1 MSKEADLQAPTKS
14 DERQAENVAASTGA
28 PNGAPQAQSY
38 RQVAAA
44 HIDTLNEINRQLPK
58 MLTYFATALT
68 QLTNNPIRDRDQES
82 EPDTPEARQAAFRKY
97 AIYVGLSV
105 GLIRD
110 ELTKQINHLE
120 QHKVI
125 PKSHPKY
132 TAVKRPGDKSDKD
145 INDPEQTVTNGGYG
159 EFDVGV
165 LNARASS
172 GQVGGADL
180 LDRLKAILEELKK
193 RSDDVTN
200 GEEMAVDD

>member
-1 MSKEADLQAPTKS
+1 MSNEANQQAPVKS
-14 DERQAENVAASTGA
+14 DERPAEQVTISTA
-28 PNGAPQAQSY
+28 PNGTHQAQSY
-38 RQVAAA
+38 RQVAAS

-68 QLTNNPIRDRDQES
+68 QLTNSPIRDRDQEG

-105 GLIRD
+105 GLIRN

-132 TAVKRPGDKSDKD
+132 TAVKRQGDKGEKEV
-145 INDPEQTVTNGGYG
+145 NDPETTVKNGGYG

-172 GQVGGADL
+172 GQVGGEDV
-180 LDRLKAILEELKK
+180 LDRLKAILDELKE
-193 RSDDVTN
+193 RSDNVTN
-200 GEEMAVDD
+200 GGEMAVDG

>member
-1 MSKEADLQAPTKS
+1 
-14 DERQAENVAASTGA
+14 
-28 PNGAPQAQSY
+28 
-38 RQVAAA
+38 
-44 HIDTLNEINRQLPK
+44 

-68 QLTNNPIRDRDQES
+68 QLTNNPIRDRDQEGES
-82 EPDTPEARQAAFRKY
+82 DTPEARQAAFRKY

-132 TAVKRPGDKSDKD
+132 AEVKRQGDKGDKEV
-145 INDPEQTVTNGGYG
+145 NNPEKNVTNGGYG

-172 GQVGGADL
+172 GQVGGEHV
-180 LDRLKAILEELKK
+180 LDKLKAILEELNK

-200 GEEMAVDD
+200 GEEMAVDG